1 MSWVVVARKD
11 FEDAIRSRWLQ
22 GLTGLFVGLVALIAV
37 ITLRLSTG
45 SEIISTNA
53 LLRANFMGLLAGTLA
68 PLIAL
73 VVAYSSVSGEHES
86 GSLKLLLSLPHSRAD
101 VVFGKVAGRAAAL
114 STAIIV
120 GFVVPAVILAVG
132 PLQFDV
138 LTYIGYTLLVALLV
152 SVFVAIAVGW
162 SAAAPSQRV
171 ALAGAIGLYFVFV
184 PFWDAIRF
192 PLQFALQSLPEWVP
206 VSATAVS
213 NALFL
218 INPASAFQGLTGA
231 LLRGQFLSGETAG
244 LQVSA
249 ISMLLFWLLAA
260 PLAGL
265 FVFQRRDL

>member
-22 GLTGLFVGLVALIAV
+22 GLTALFVGLVALIAAISLPPEGQTV
-37 ITLRLSTG
+37 
-45 SEIISTNA
+45 STNA
-53 LLRANFMGLLAGTLA
+53 VLGGSFVGLLSGTLA

-73 VVAYSSVSGEHES
+73 VVAYSAVSGERES

-120 GFVVPAVILAVG
+120 GFVVPAVILAFG
-132 PLQFDV
+132 PLELDV

-162 SAAAPSQRV
+162 SAAAPSQRT
-171 ALAGAIGLYFVFV
+171 ALAGAIGLYFLFV
-184 PFWDAIRF
+184 PFWDAVRF

-218 INPASAFQGLTGA
+218 INPASAFRGLTGA
-231 LLRGQFLSGETAG
+231 LLRGQLFAGETAA

-249 ISMLLFWLLAA
+249 LSMLLFWLLAA

-265 FVFQRRDL
+265 YVFQRRDL